1 LDNIVALVS
10 IVSSVVSI
18 ILAVFAILFSRR
30 VENRLKHNF
39 QKLKI
44 IMDENQERTKE
55 VLGNIDS
62 EADAIKSTV
71 YKSQA
76 ELRDTLKTIMDE
88 CDIGKK

>member
-1 LDNIVALVS
+1 LDNIVALIS

-39 QKLKI
+39 QKLKT

-71 YKSQA
+71 YKSQT
-76 ELRDTLKTIMDE
+76 ELHETLKTIMDE
-88 CDIGKK
+88 CNIDKK

>member
-44 IMDENQERTKE
+44 IMDDNQESTKE
-55 VLGNIDS
+55 VLGNIDN

-76 ELRDTLKTIMDE
+76 ELLETLKTIMDE
-88 CDIGKK
+88 CEIGKK